1 MKALLDKRLRAV
13 SEFIKGDVLVD
24 VGTDHAKLPVRL
36 CLENRIKRA
45 VATDINKGPLE
56 FADALISENRL
67 EDRIE
72 TVLTNGMVGVELSEV
87 TDVSICGMGGEL
99 ISEILEQSFCLEYS
113 HINFVLNP
121 MTRDSELRKY
131 LFRRGFEISK
141 ETAVVQSGR
150 VYAVMAASFTGKSS
164 SPSETEILLGSIS
177 GETEAE
183 RMYIEKVLKRLKK
196 QLMDKEKSEQIEILI
211 KEIEEI
217 LK

>member
-13 SEFIKGDVLVD
+13 SDFIKGDFLVD

-36 CLENRIKRA
+36 CLENKIKRA

-56 FADALISENRL
+56 FADALISENAL
-67 EDRIE
+67 QDKIE
-72 TVLTNGMVGVELSEV
+72 TVQTNGIIGVDLSEV

-131 LFRRGFEISK
+131 LFERGFEITNES
-141 ETAVVQSGR
+141 AVVQSGR
-150 VYAVMAASFTGKSS
+150 VYAVMAARFTGKKQT
-164 SPSETEILLGSIS
+164 PGGTELLIG
-177 GETEAE
+177 GMRGQTEAE

-196 QLMDKEKSEQIEILI
+196 QLLDIEKRNRSEILI

-217 LK
+217 MK